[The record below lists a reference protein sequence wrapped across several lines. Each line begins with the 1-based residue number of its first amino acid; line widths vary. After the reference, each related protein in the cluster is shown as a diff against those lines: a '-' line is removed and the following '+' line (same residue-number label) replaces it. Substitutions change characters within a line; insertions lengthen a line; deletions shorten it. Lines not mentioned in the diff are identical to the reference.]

1 MTKSK
6 LTTSTILTNNCS
18 SRYGNKISR
27 ITPHYMCWYTD
38 GETCARSFVPASR
51 QASANY
57 CIGKDGDI
65 CCNVLEENRAWTTGS
80 AYNDRMAIT
89 IECANYTDTKNGH
102 INGEL
107 PKKTWDSLVALCV
120 DICTRYGFRL
130 KYTGN
135 DKGNLTKHC
144 WYQSTDCPGPWFTNQ
159 FTRLASEVNAILD
172 GKTPT
177 PTPTPTP
184 PSDFGGTYK
193 CMVDTLNVRNAPTL
207 KGSQVVAEYHKGDT
221 VVLEDNYY
229 LEDGYVWGTY
239 IGQSSGKHRY
249 VAVGR
254 STGKVEDDDFLVKI

>member
-6 LTTSTILTNNCS
+6 LTTSTILTNNYS

-27 ITPHYMCWYTD
+27 ITPHYMCWYTS
-38 GETCARSFVPASR
+38 GESCAYSFVPASR

-65 CCNVLEENRAWTTGS
+65 CCNVPEEYRAWTTGS

-89 IECANYTDTKNGH
+89 IECANYTDNANGH
-102 INGEL
+102 VNGEL

-130 KYTGN
+130 NYTG
-135 DKGNLTKHC
+135 DDSGNLTKHC
-144 WYQSTDCPGPWFTNQ
+144 WYQSTDCPGPWFTKQ
-159 FTRLASEVNAILD
+159 FARLASEVNAILD

-207 KGSQVVAEYHKGDT
+207 KGSQVVAEYHKGET

-254 STGKVEDDDFLVKI
+254 NTGKVEDDDFLVKI